1 MRHCGDK
8 EVILGL
14 LNLGSREVETP
25 DHIARRLR
33 DALEVVPAERLRAA
47 PDCGMWFLP
56 RDVAYAKLQALVAGV
71 ALVRASL
78 P

>member
-1 MRHCGDK
+1 MHHCGDK

-14 LNLGSREVETP
+14 LNLGSQEVETP
-25 DHIARRLR
+25 EHIARRLR

-56 RDVAYAKLQALVAGV
+56 REVAYAKLQALVAGV
-71 ALVRASL
+71 AMVRASL
-78 P
+78 S